1 MLPTHPV
8 EELLW
13 DIDQNWSTSTE
24 HRIVL
29 RIVGSSALFLQT
41 EYRRGTK
48 DSDVLET
55 AELNGVV
62 QRQLLEIAGVVNHQ
76 PTPNTAT

>member
-13 DIDQNWSTSTE
+13 DIDQSWVADGPDKVT
-24 HRIVL
+24 L

-41 EYRRGTK
+41 DYRRGTK

-55 AELNGVV
+55 AELTK
-62 QRQLLEIAGVVNHQ
+62 ECS
-76 PTPNTAT
+76 